1 MQEKNRKRWPMIVGI
16 SIGGVIAVLVIIVS
30 LIPTIVSSGM
40 VKNKIINSMET
51 GLNRK
56 VQIDDINMSWSS
68 GLDIKNIY
76 IKERDDLPGDTFVKV
91 KRILCNIDF
100 VPLIKK
106 QIRINSLI
114 IDSPEIVI
122 QRDKNGLF
130 NYEDKSVSIE
140 SGSSAGTRPTLE
152 KVEKSTPDV
161 TRKPV
166 GKPVP
171 APLVIPALL
180 SDLKI
185 KAKVSNGKFTFID
198 HQLQEETCIKDLNTT
213 LSIDSLSKPIELQC
227 AFDIEAKGET
237 EHADISLNVSLAKGG
252 KIDPGNA
259 TGTFNM
265 KTGFALITTDFDM
278 TKFKGEGGTGLD
290 FSMNVDLKKLTEN
303 LAGMLGLPKGMQVE
317 GDINSKITAHGQLEK
332 TIGVDGSTEIA
343 NLYITG
349 GPLEMN
355 PIRLSNIKLTQKA
368 DIDIKNDQIAVYKI
382 GINTT
387 FLEMFLAGL
396 VTELKSARD
405 LNFKI
410 FMDLDITKL
419 MSEIGGLL
427 PDESAIAGRLQSN
440 KKLTGQQNIVKV
452 NGKTDLKGLY
462 VRMGAIGPIKEP
474 EITINHDMVYDLQNS
489 ALELSNLS
497 MNTGFAEIKSS
508 GTVVKNG
515 KIDLNVLLS
524 SNIIKLMQVLQ
535 GIVSLPEGLS
545 LDGEID
551 AKINVT
557 GHAEEGLKLDGT
569 TTLSSINATGGPLKN
584 NTISDLGLK
593 LLHTLDY
600 NITKDSVNIEKMDI
614 ESDFLKMESKGGI
627 AGLSKQMDIDY
638 ELSMKM
644 ELDKI
649 ADEFAGM
656 FPVDVNMSGKGV
668 VDLDINGKLSAQ
680 ENENIYEQMNLNG
693 NMSMDRIIY
702 DAYEI
707 KDFKAGLA
715 LDDGFFT
722 TKDFS
727 FVLNDGPCTVL
738 ASVDLKEEKP
748 PLIFDMK
755 LTDANINQNMD
766 VLAYI
771 VPVLA
776 APEGKLTGTLN
787 MQFKANGN
795 GLNWQNDLSKSLSG
809 EGEIDIKD
817 GYIKGGK
824 VMTKVLKAIGGKRE
838 YEFEQI
844 ITRFV
849 IEDSKILN
857 DDISVNGEEF
867 DIGLSGW
874 TSFDG
879 RIEYSADAEGLG
891 NHLGG
896 DAGKILGSFSEGSK
910 LPIVVTGTISKPKL
924 SFKWPKPEN
933 IGSILQGILGSS
945 GDSKPQ
951 TESPDTQQKTEVEE
965 AGDEA
970 EEVGKETQPVKRE
983 EEVDLEDTVKKLF
996 KGLFK

>member
-1 MQEKNRKRWPMIVGI
+1 MRERNRKRWPVIVGI
-16 SIGGVIAVLVIIVS
+16 SIGGIIGVLIIIVS

-40 VKNKIINSMET
+40 VKNKIISSIEE
-51 GLNRK
+51 GLSRK

-68 GLDIKNIY
+68 GLDIKNIH
-76 IKERDDLPGDTFVKV
+76 IREREDLPGDTFVKV
-91 KRILCNIDF
+91 KRILCNIEF

-106 QIRINSLI
+106 QIRINDLI
-114 IDSPEIVI
+114 IDGPEIVI
-122 QRDKNGLF
+122 QRDENGLF
-130 NYEDKSVSIE
+130 NYEDKRISIE
-140 SGSSAGTRPTLE
+140 SGSTPGPGSTPE
-152 KVEKSTPDV
+152 KVEKPTPGV
-161 TRKPV
+161 ARKPA

-185 KAKVSNGKFTFID
+185 KAKVNNGKFTFID
-198 HQLQEETCIKDLNTT
+198 HQLQEETRIKDLNTT
-213 LSIDSLSKPIELQC
+213 LSIDSLSKPIELQS

-278 TKFKGEGGTGLD
+278 AKFKGEGGTGLD

-317 GDINSKITAHGQLEK
+317 GGINSKITAHGQLEK

-355 PIRLSNIKLTQKA
+355 PIRLSKIKLTQKA
-368 DIDIKNDQIAVYKI
+368 DVDIQNDQIAVYKI
-382 GINTT
+382 GIDSA

-419 MSEIGGLL
+419 MDEVGGLL
-427 PDESAIAGRLQSN
+427 PDETAIAGRLQSN
-440 KKLTGQQNIVKV
+440 MKLTGQQDIVKV
-452 NGKTDLKGLY
+452 SGKTDLKGLY
-462 VRMGAIGPIKEP
+462 VRMGAIGQVKEP
-474 EITINHDMVYDLQNS
+474 EITINHDMVYDLKNS
-489 ALELSNLS
+489 GLELKNLS
-497 MNTGFAEIKSS
+497 MNSGFAEIKSS

-524 SNIIKLMQVLQ
+524 SDIKKLTQVLQ
-535 GIVSLPEGLS
+535 GVVSLPEGLS

-551 AKINVT
+551 AEINVT
-557 GHAEEGLKLDGT
+557 GHAEEELKLDGT

-584 NTISDLGLK
+584 NTISGLGLK

-638 ELSMKM
+638 GLSMKM
-644 ELDKI
+644 ELDKM

-656 FPVDVNMSGKGV
+656 FPVAINMSGKGA

-680 ENENIYEQMNLNG
+680 ENENIYEQINLNG
-693 NMSMDRIIY
+693 DMSMDRVIY

-707 KDFKAGLA
+707 KDFKAGLS

-727 FVLNDGPCTVL
+727 FVLNDGPGTVL

-755 LTDANINQNMD
+755 LSDANINQNMD
-766 VLAYI
+766 ILAYI

-776 APEGKLTGTLN
+776 APEGKLAGTLN
-787 MQFKANGN
+787 MQFKAKGN
-795 GLNWQNDLSKSLSG
+795 GLNWQSDLSKSLSG

-817 GYIKGGK
+817 GYIRGGK

-838 YEFEQI
+838 YEFEQV
-844 ITRFV
+844 ITQFV
-849 IEDSKILN
+849 IEDSKIIN
-857 DDISVNGEEF
+857 DDINVNGKEF

-879 RIEYSADAEGLG
+879 RIEYSADAEALG
-891 NHLGG
+891 SQLGG
-896 DAGKILGSFSEGSK
+896 DARKILGALSEGSK

-924 SFKWPKPEN
+924 SFKWPKPED
-933 IGSILQGILGSS
+933 IGSILQGILGGS

-951 TESPDTQQKTEVEE
+951 AESSDSPQKTEVGEVEE
-965 AGDEA
+965 AE
-970 EEVGKETQPVKRE
+970 KETQPIKKE
-983 EEVDLEDTVKKLF
+983 EEKDVEDVVKDLF

>member
-1 MQEKNRKRWPMIVGI
+1 MQEKNKKRWPMIVGI
-16 SIGGVIAVLVIIVS
+16 SIGGVVGVLLIIVS

-40 VKNKIINSMET
+40 VKNKIITTLEAS
-51 GLNRK
+51 LNRK

-68 GLDIKNIY
+68 GIDLKNIY

-91 KRILCNIDF
+91 KSILCNIDF

-106 QIRINSLI
+106 QIRINDLI

-122 QRDKNGLF
+122 QKDKQGLF
-130 NYEDKSVSIE
+130 NYEEKSVSIE
-140 SGSSAGTRPTLE
+140 SGRTPGPKPTPE
-152 KVEKSTPDV
+152 KVKKPTPDV
-161 TRKPV
+161 TRKPTM
-166 GKPVP
+166 KPV
-171 APLVIPALL
+171 LVIPALL
-180 SDLKI
+180 FDLKI

-198 HQLQEETCIKDLNTT
+198 HQLQEETRIKDLNTT
-213 LSIDSLSKPIELQC
+213 LNIDSLSKPIELQC
-227 AFDIEAKGET
+227 AFDIDAKGET

-259 TGTFNM
+259 KGTFNM
-265 KTGFALITTDFDM
+265 RTGFALVTTDFDM
-278 TKFKGEGGTGLD
+278 AKFKGEGGTGLD

-332 TIGVDGSTEIA
+332 TIGVDGSTEIT

-349 GPLEMN
+349 GPLEKN
-355 PIRLSNIKLTQKA
+355 PIRQSNIKLTQKA
-368 DIDIKNDQIAVYKI
+368 DIDLKNDQIAVYKI
-382 GINTT
+382 GVDSP

-396 VTELKSARD
+396 VTELKSTRD

-427 PDESAIAGRLQSN
+427 PDETEIAGRLQSN
-440 KKLTGQQNIVKV
+440 MKLTGQQNIVKV

-462 VRMGAIGPIKEP
+462 VKMGAVGPVKEP
-474 EITINHDMVYDLQNS
+474 EITINHDIVYDLGNS
-489 ALELSNLS
+489 DLELKSFGL
-497 MNTGFAEIKSS
+497 NTGFAEIKGS
-508 GTVVKNG
+508 GTVINNG

-524 SNIIKLMQVLQ
+524 SNIKRLTQGLQ
-535 GIVSLPEGLS
+535 SVVSLPEGLD

-551 AKINVT
+551 AEINVT

-584 NTISDLGLK
+584 NTVSDLGLK
-593 LLHTLDY
+593 ILHTLDY
-600 NITKDSVNIEKMDI
+600 NLTKDSVNIEKLDI
-614 ESDFLKMESKGGI
+614 ESEFLNMESKGGI
-627 AGLSKQMDIDY
+627 AGLSKEMDIDY
-638 ELSMKM
+638 ELSMEMDLNKM
-644 ELDKI
+644 AE
-649 ADEFAGM
+649 EFSGM
-656 FPVDVNMSGKGV
+656 FPVNVNMDGKGV
-668 VDLDINGKLSAQ
+668 VDLDLNGKLSAR
-680 ENENIYEQMNLNG
+680 ENENLYEQMDFDG
-693 NMSMDRIIY
+693 NMSMDKINY

-738 ASVDLKEEKP
+738 ASADLKEEKP
-748 PLIFDMK
+748 PLVFDMK
-755 LTDANINQNMD
+755 LSDANINQNMD
-766 VLAYI
+766 ILAYI
-771 VPVLA
+771 VPLLA
-776 APEGKLTGTLN
+776 APEGKLSGKLN
-787 MQFKANGN
+787 MQLKANGN
-795 GLNWQNDLSKSLSG
+795 GLDWQDDLSKTLSG
-809 EGEIDIKD
+809 KGEIEIKD

-824 VMTKVLKAIGGKRE
+824 VTSKILKAVGGRGE

-844 ITRFV
+844 TTRFI
-849 IEDSKILN
+849 IEDSKIIN
-857 DDISVNGEEF
+857 DDISVNGKEF

-879 RIEYSADAEGLG
+879 RIEYSADAEALG
-891 NHLGG
+891 SQLGG
-896 DAGKILGSFSEGSK
+896 DARKILGALSEGSK
-910 LPIVVTGTISKPKL
+910 LPIVVTGTIDKPRL
-924 SFKWPKPEN
+924 SFKWPKPQE
-933 IGSILQGILGSS
+933 IGNILQGILGGS

-951 TESPDTQQKTEVEE
+951 TESSDSSQKTEVGEVEE
-965 AGDEA
+965 AG
-970 EEVGKETQPVKRE
+970 KETQPIKKEDKIDVEDVVK
-983 EEVDLEDTVKKLF
+983 DLF

>member
-1 MQEKNRKRWPMIVGI
+1 MRERNRKRWPVIVGI
-16 SIGGVIAVLVIIVS
+16 SIGGIIGVLIIIVS

-40 VKNKIINSMET
+40 VKNKIISSIEE
-51 GLNRK
+51 GLSRK

-68 GLDIKNIY
+68 GLDIKNIH
-76 IKERDDLPGDTFVKV
+76 IREREDLPGDTFVKV
-91 KRILCNIDF
+91 KRILCNIEF

-106 QIRINSLI
+106 QIRINDLI
-114 IDSPEIVI
+114 IDGPEIVI
-122 QRDKNGLF
+122 QRDENGLF
-130 NYEDKSVSIE
+130 NYENKSVSIE
-140 SGSSAGTRPTLE
+140 SGSTPGPESSPE

-161 TRKPV
+161 ARKPA

-185 KAKVSNGKFTFID
+185 KAKVNNGKFTFID
-198 HQLQEETCIKDLNTT
+198 HQLQEETRIKDLNTT
-213 LSIDSLSKPIELQC
+213 LSIDSLSKPIELQS

-278 TKFKGEGGTGLD
+278 AKFKGEGGTGLD

-317 GDINSKITAHGQLEK
+317 GGINSKITAHGQLEK

-355 PIRLSNIKLTQKA
+355 PIRLSKIKLTQKA
-368 DIDIKNDQIAVYKI
+368 DVDIQNDQIAVYKI
-382 GINTT
+382 GIDSA

-419 MSEIGGLL
+419 MDEVGGLL
-427 PDESAIAGRLQSN
+427 PDETAIAGRLQSN
-440 KKLTGQQNIVKV
+440 MKLTGQQDIVKV
-452 NGKTDLKGLY
+452 SGKTDLKGLY
-462 VRMGAIGPIKEP
+462 VRMGAIGQVKEP
-474 EITINHDMVYDLQNS
+474 EITINHDMVYDLKNS
-489 ALELSNLS
+489 GLELKNLS
-497 MNTGFAEIKSS
+497 MNSGFAEIKSS

-524 SNIIKLMQVLQ
+524 SDIKKLTQVLQ
-535 GIVSLPEGLS
+535 GVVSLPEGLS

-551 AKINVT
+551 AEINVT
-557 GHAEEGLKLDGT
+557 GHAEEELKLDGT

-584 NTISDLGLK
+584 NTISGLGLK

-638 ELSMKM
+638 GLSMKM
-644 ELDKI
+644 ELDKM

-656 FPVDVNMSGKGV
+656 FPVAINMSGKGA

-680 ENENIYEQMNLNG
+680 ENENIYEQINLNG
-693 NMSMDRIIY
+693 DMSMDRVIY

-707 KDFKAGLA
+707 KDFKAGLS

-727 FVLNDGPCTVL
+727 FVLNDGPGTVL

-755 LTDANINQNMD
+755 LSDANINQNMD
-766 VLAYI
+766 ILAYI

-776 APEGKLTGTLN
+776 APEGKLAGTLN
-787 MQFKANGN
+787 MQFKAKGN
-795 GLNWQNDLSKSLSG
+795 GLNWQSDLSKSLSG

-817 GYIKGGK
+817 GYIRGGK

-838 YEFEQI
+838 YEFEQV
-844 ITRFV
+844 ITQFV
-849 IEDSKILN
+849 IEDSKIIN
-857 DDISVNGEEF
+857 DDINVNGKEF

-879 RIEYSADAEGLG
+879 RIEYSADAEALG
-891 NHLGG
+891 SQLGG
-896 DAGKILGSFSEGSK
+896 DARKILGALSEGSK

-924 SFKWPKPEN
+924 SFKWPKPED
-933 IGSILQGILGSS
+933 IGSILQGILGGS

-951 TESPDTQQKTEVEE
+951 AESSDSPQKTEVGEVEE
-965 AGDEA
+965 AE
-970 EEVGKETQPVKRE
+970 KETQPIKKE
-983 EEVDLEDTVKKLF
+983 EEKDVEDVVKDLF

>member
-1 MQEKNRKRWPMIVGI
+1 KNMREKTKKRWPMIVGI
-16 SIGGVIAVLVIIVS
+16 SIGGVIGLIIIIIS

-40 VKNKIINSMET
+40 VKNKIINSIEA
-51 GLNRK
+51 GLSRK

-68 GLDIKNIY
+68 GLDIKNIH
-76 IKERDDLPGDTFVKV
+76 IREREDLPGDTFVKV
-91 KRILCNIDF
+91 KRILCNIEF

-106 QIRINSLI
+106 QIRINDLI

-130 NYEDKSVSIE
+130 NYEDKSVSAE
-140 SGSSAGTRPTLE
+140 SGSTPGSGPTPE
-152 KVEKSTPDV
+152 KVEKPTPDV
-161 TRKPV
+161 ARKPA

-185 KAKVSNGKFTFID
+185 KAKVNNGKFTFID
-198 HQLQEETCIKDLNTT
+198 HQLQEETRIKDLNTT
-213 LSIDSLSKPIELQC
+213 LSIDSLSKPIELQS

-278 TKFKGEGGTGLD
+278 AKFKGEGGTGLD

-303 LAGMLGLPKGMQVE
+303 LAGLLGLPKGMQVE

-355 PIRLSNIKLTQKA
+355 PIRLSKIKLTQKA

-382 GINTT
+382 GIDSA

-410 FMDLDITKL
+410 FMDLDISKL
-419 MSEIGGLL
+419 MGEVGGLL
-427 PDESAIAGRLQSN
+427 PDETEIAGRLQSN
-440 KKLTGQQNIVKV
+440 MKLTGQQNIVKV

-474 EITINHDMVYDLQNS
+474 EVTINHDMVYDLKNS
-489 ALELSNLS
+489 DLELRSLS
-497 MNTGFAEIKSS
+497 MNTGFAEIKGS
-508 GTVVKNG
+508 GTVINNK

-524 SNIIKLMQVLQ
+524 SNIRKLTQSLQ

-551 AKINVT
+551 AKMNVT
-557 GHAEEGLKLDGT
+557 GHAEKGLKLDGT

-584 NTISDLGLK
+584 NTISGLGLK

-627 AGLSKQMDIDY
+627 ADLSKQMNIDY
-638 ELSMKM
+638 GLSMEM
-644 ELDKI
+644 ELNKM

-656 FPVDVNMSGKGV
+656 FPVAINMSGKGV
-668 VDLDINGKLSAQ
+668 VGLDINGKLSVQ
-680 ENENIYEQMNLNG
+680 ENENIYEEMNLNG

-702 DAYEI
+702 DAYEM
-707 KDFKAGLA
+707 KNFKAGLS

-738 ASVDLKEEKP
+738 ASADLKEEKP

-755 LTDANINQNMD
+755 LSDANINQNMD
-766 VLAYI
+766 ILAYI
-771 VPVLA
+771 APVLA
-776 APEGKLTGTLN
+776 APEGKLTGALN
-787 MQFKANGN
+787 MQFKAKGN

-817 GYIKGGK
+817 GYIRGGK
-824 VMTKVLKAIGGKRE
+824 VMSKVLKAIGGKRE

-849 IEDSKILN
+849 IEDSKIIN
-857 DDISVNGEEF
+857 DDINVNGKEF
-867 DIGLSGW
+867 DIGFSGW

-891 NHLGG
+891 SHLGG

-910 LPIVVTGTISKPKL
+910 LPIVVTGTIDRPRL
-924 SFKWPKPEN
+924 SFKWSKPQE
-933 IGSILQGILGSS
+933 IGNILQGILGGSE
-945 GDSKPQ
+945 DSKPQ
-951 TESPDTQQKTEVEE
+951 TGSSDSQEKTE
-965 AGDEA
+965 A
-970 EEVGKETQPVKRE
+970 EDVAKETQPVKRE
-983 EEVDLEDTVKKLF
+983 EKDDLEDVVKDLF

>member
-1 MQEKNRKRWPMIVGI
+1 MQEKNKKRWPMIVGI
-16 SIGGVIAVLVIIVS
+16 SIGGVVGVLLIIVS

-40 VKNKIINSMET
+40 VKNKIITTLEAS
-51 GLNRK
+51 LNRK

-68 GLDIKNIY
+68 GIDIKNIY

-91 KRILCNIDF
+91 KSILCNIDF

-106 QIRINSLI
+106 QIRINDLI

-122 QRDKNGLF
+122 QKDKQGLF
-130 NYEDKSVSIE
+130 NYEEKSVSIE
-140 SGSSAGTRPTLE
+140 SGRTPGPKPTPE
-152 KVEKSTPDV
+152 KVKKPTPDV
-161 TRKPV
+161 TRKPTM
-166 GKPVP
+166 KPV
-171 APLVIPALL
+171 LVIPALL
-180 SDLKI
+180 FDLKI

-198 HQLQEETCIKDLNTT
+198 HQLQEETRIKDLNTT
-213 LSIDSLSKPIELQC
+213 LNIDSLSKPIELQC
-227 AFDIEAKGET
+227 AFDIDAKGET

-259 TGTFNM
+259 KGTFNM
-265 KTGFALITTDFDM
+265 RTGFALVTTDFDM
-278 TKFKGEGGTGLD
+278 AKFKGEGGTGLD

-332 TIGVDGSTEIA
+332 TIGVDGSTEIT

-349 GPLEMN
+349 GPLEKN
-355 PIRLSNIKLTQKA
+355 PIRQSNIKLTQKA

-382 GINTT
+382 GIDSP

-396 VTELKSARD
+396 VTELKSTRD

-427 PDESAIAGRLQSN
+427 PDETEIAGRLQSN
-440 KKLTGQQNIVKV
+440 MKLTGQQNIVKV

-462 VRMGAIGPIKEP
+462 VKMGAVGPVKEP
-474 EITINHDMVYDLQNS
+474 EITINHDIVYDLKNS
-489 ALELSNLS
+489 DLELKSFGL
-497 MNTGFAEIKSS
+497 NTGFAEIKGS
-508 GTVVKNG
+508 GTVINNG

-524 SNIIKLMQVLQ
+524 SNIKRLTQGLQ
-535 GIVSLPEGLS
+535 SVVSLPEGLD

-551 AKINVT
+551 AEINVT

-584 NTISDLGLK
+584 NTVSDLGLK
-593 LLHTLDY
+593 ILHTLDY
-600 NITKDSVNIEKMDI
+600 NLTKDSVNIEKLDI
-614 ESDFLKMESKGGI
+614 ESEFLNMESKGGI
-627 AGLSKQMDIDY
+627 AGLSKEMDIDY
-638 ELSMKM
+638 ELSMEMDLNKM
-644 ELDKI
+644 AE
-649 ADEFAGM
+649 EFSGM
-656 FPVDVNMSGKGV
+656 FPVNVNMDGKGV
-668 VDLDINGKLSAQ
+668 VDLDLNGKLSAR
-680 ENENIYEQMNLNG
+680 ENENLYEQMDFDG
-693 NMSMDRIIY
+693 NMSMDKINY

-738 ASVDLKEEKP
+738 ASADLKEEKP
-748 PLIFDMK
+748 PLVFDMK
-755 LTDANINQNMD
+755 LSDANINQNMD
-766 VLAYI
+766 ILAYI
-771 VPVLA
+771 VPLLA
-776 APEGKLTGTLN
+776 APEGKLSGKLN
-787 MQFKANGN
+787 MQLKANGN
-795 GLNWQNDLSKSLSG
+795 GLDWQDDLSKTLSG
-809 EGEIDIKD
+809 KGEIEIKD

-824 VMTKVLKAIGGKRE
+824 VTSKILKAVGGRGE

-844 ITRFV
+844 TTRFI
-849 IEDSKILN
+849 IEDSKIIN
-857 DDISVNGEEF
+857 DDISVNGKEF

-879 RIEYSADAEGLG
+879 RIEYSADAEALG
-891 NHLGG
+891 SQLGG
-896 DAGKILGSFSEGSK
+896 DARKILGALSEGSK
-910 LPIVVTGTISKPKL
+910 LPIVVTGTIDKPRL
-924 SFKWPKPEN
+924 SFKWPKPQE
-933 IGSILQGILGSS
+933 IGNILQGILGGS

-951 TESPDTQQKTEVEE
+951 TESSDSSQKTEVGEVEE
-965 AGDEA
+965 AG
-970 EEVGKETQPVKRE
+970 KETQPIKKEDKIDVEDVVK
-983 EEVDLEDTVKKLF
+983 DLF

>member
-1 MQEKNRKRWPMIVGI
+1 MRERNRKRWPVIVGI
-16 SIGGVIAVLVIIVS
+16 SIGGIIGVLIIIVS

-40 VKNKIINSMET
+40 VKNKIISSIEE
-51 GLNRK
+51 GLSRK

-68 GLDIKNIY
+68 GLDIKNIH
-76 IKERDDLPGDTFVKV
+76 IREREDLPGDTFVKV
-91 KRILCNIDF
+91 KRILCNIEF

-106 QIRINSLI
+106 QIRINDLI
-114 IDSPEIVI
+114 IDGPEIVI
-122 QRDKNGLF
+122 QRDENGLF
-130 NYEDKSVSIE
+130 NYEDKRISIE
-140 SGSSAGTRPTLE
+140 SGSTPGPGSTPE
-152 KVEKSTPDV
+152 KVEKPTPGV
-161 TRKPV
+161 ARKPA

-185 KAKVSNGKFTFID
+185 KAKVNNGKFTFID
-198 HQLQEETCIKDLNTT
+198 HQLQEETRIKDLNTT
-213 LSIDSLSKPIELQC
+213 LSIDSLSKPIELQS

-278 TKFKGEGGTGLD
+278 AKFKGEGGTGLD

-317 GDINSKITAHGQLEK
+317 GEIDSKITANGQLEK

-355 PIRLSNIKLTQKA
+355 PIRLSKIKLTQKA
-368 DIDIKNDQIAVYKI
+368 DVDIQNDQIAVYKI
-382 GINTT
+382 GIDSA

-419 MSEIGGLL
+419 MDEVGGLL
-427 PDESAIAGRLQSN
+427 PDETAIAGRLQSN
-440 KKLTGQQNIVKV
+440 MKLTGQQDLVKV
-452 NGKTDLKGLY
+452 SGKTDLKGLY
-462 VRMGAIGPIKEP
+462 VRMGAIGQVKEP
-474 EITINHDMVYDLQNS
+474 EITINHDMVYDLKNS
-489 ALELSNLS
+489 GLELKNLS
-497 MNTGFAEIKSS
+497 MNSGFAEIKSS

-524 SNIIKLMQVLQ
+524 SDIKKLTQVLQ
-535 GIVSLPEGLS
+535 GVVSLPEGLS

-551 AKINVT
+551 AEINVT
-557 GHAEEGLKLDGT
+557 GHAEEELKLDGT

-584 NTISDLGLK
+584 NTISGLGLK

-638 ELSMKM
+638 GLSMKM
-644 ELDKI
+644 ELDKM

-656 FPVDVNMSGKGV
+656 FPVAINMSGKGA

-680 ENENIYEQMNLNG
+680 ENENIYEQINLNG
-693 NMSMDRIIY
+693 DMSMDRVIY

-707 KDFKAGLA
+707 KDFKAGLS

-727 FVLNDGPCTVL
+727 FVLNDGPGTVL

-755 LTDANINQNMD
+755 LSDANINQNMD

-776 APEGKLTGTLN
+776 APEGKLAGTLN
-787 MQFKANGN
+787 MQFKAKGN
-795 GLNWQNDLSKSLSG
+795 GLNWQSDLSKSLSG

-817 GYIKGGK
+817 GYIRGGK

-844 ITRFV
+844 ITQFV
-849 IEDSKILN
+849 IEDSKIIN
-857 DDISVNGEEF
+857 DDINVNGKEF

-879 RIEYSADAEGLG
+879 RIEYSADAEALG
-891 NHLGG
+891 SQLGG
-896 DAGKILGSFSEGSK
+896 DARKILGALSEGSK

-924 SFKWPKPEN
+924 SFKWPKPED
-933 IGSILQGILGSS
+933 IGSILQGILGGS

-951 TESPDTQQKTEVEE
+951 AESSDSPQKTEVGEVEE
-965 AGDEA
+965 AE
-970 EEVGKETQPVKRE
+970 KETQPIKKE
-983 EEVDLEDTVKKLF
+983 EEKDVEDVVKDLF

>member
-1 MQEKNRKRWPMIVGI
+1 MQEKNKKRWPMIVGI
-16 SIGGVIAVLVIIVS
+16 SIGGVVGVLLIIVS

-40 VKNKIINSMET
+40 VKNKIITTLEAS
-51 GLNRK
+51 LNRK

-68 GLDIKNIY
+68 GIDLKNIY

-91 KRILCNIDF
+91 KSILCNIDF

-106 QIRINSLI
+106 QIRINDLI

-122 QRDKNGLF
+122 QKDKQGLF
-130 NYEDKSVSIE
+130 NYEEKSVSIE
-140 SGSSAGTRPTLE
+140 SGRTPGPKPTPE
-152 KVEKSTPDV
+152 KVKKPTPDV
-161 TRKPV
+161 TRKPTM
-166 GKPVP
+166 KPV
-171 APLVIPALL
+171 LVIPALL
-180 SDLKI
+180 FDLKI

-198 HQLQEETCIKDLNTT
+198 HQLQEETRIKDLNTT
-213 LSIDSLSKPIELQC
+213 LNIDSLSKPIELQC
-227 AFDIEAKGET
+227 AFDIDAKGET

-259 TGTFNM
+259 KGTFNM
-265 KTGFALITTDFDM
+265 RTGFALVTTDFDM
-278 TKFKGEGGTGLD
+278 AKFKGEGGTGLD

-332 TIGVDGSTEIA
+332 TIGVDGSTEIT

-349 GPLEMN
+349 GPLEKN
-355 PIRLSNIKLTQKA
+355 PIRQSNIKLTQKA

-382 GINTT
+382 GIDSP

-396 VTELKSARD
+396 VTELKSTRD

-427 PDESAIAGRLQSN
+427 PDETEIAGRLQSN
-440 KKLTGQQNIVKV
+440 MKLTGQQNIVKV

-462 VRMGAIGPIKEP
+462 VKMGAVGPVKEP
-474 EITINHDMVYDLQNS
+474 EITINHDIVYDLGNS
-489 ALELSNLS
+489 DLELKSFGL
-497 MNTGFAEIKSS
+497 NTGFAEIKGS
-508 GTVVKNG
+508 GTVINNG

-524 SNIIKLMQVLQ
+524 SNIKRLTQGLQ
-535 GIVSLPEGLS
+535 SVVSLPEGLD

-551 AKINVT
+551 AEINVT

-584 NTISDLGLK
+584 NTVSDLGLK
-593 LLHTLDY
+593 ILHTLDY
-600 NITKDSVNIEKMDI
+600 NLTKDSVNIEKLDI
-614 ESDFLKMESKGGI
+614 ESEFLNMESKGGI
-627 AGLSKQMDIDY
+627 AGLSKEMDIDY
-638 ELSMKM
+638 ELSMEMDLNKM
-644 ELDKI
+644 AE
-649 ADEFAGM
+649 EFSGM
-656 FPVDVNMSGKGV
+656 FPVNVNMDGKGV
-668 VDLDINGKLSAQ
+668 VDLDLNGKLSAR
-680 ENENIYEQMNLNG
+680 ENENLYEQMDFDG
-693 NMSMDRIIY
+693 NMSMDKINY

-727 FVLNDGPCTVL
+727 FVLNNGPCTVL
-738 ASVDLKEEKP
+738 ASADLKEEKP
-748 PLIFDMK
+748 PLVFDMK
-755 LTDANINQNMD
+755 LSDANINQNMD
-766 VLAYI
+766 ILAYI
-771 VPVLA
+771 VPLLA
-776 APEGKLTGTLN
+776 APEGNLSGKLN
-787 MQFKANGN
+787 MQLKASGN
-795 GLNWQNDLSKSLSG
+795 GLDWQDDLSKTLSG
-809 EGEIDIKD
+809 KGEIEIKD

-824 VMTKVLKAIGGKRE
+824 VTSKILKAVGGRGE

-844 ITRFV
+844 TTRFI
-849 IEDSKILN
+849 IEDSKIIN
-857 DDISVNGEEF
+857 DDISVNGKEF

-879 RIEYSADAEGLG
+879 RIEYSADAEALG
-891 NHLGG
+891 SQLGG
-896 DAGKILGSFSEGSK
+896 DARKILGALSEGSK
-910 LPIVVTGTISKPKL
+910 LPIVVTGTIDKPRL
-924 SFKWPKPEN
+924 SFKWPKPQK
-933 IGSILQGILGSS
+933 IGNILQGILGGS

-951 TESPDTQQKTEVEE
+951 TESSDSSQKTEVGEVEE
-965 AGDEA
+965 AG
-970 EEVGKETQPVKRE
+970 KETQPIKKEDKIDVEDVVK
-983 EEVDLEDTVKKLF
+983 DLF

>member
-1 MQEKNRKRWPMIVGI
+1 MQEKNKKRWPMIVGI
-16 SIGGVIAVLVIIVS
+16 SIGGVVGVLLIIVS

-40 VKNKIINSMET
+40 VKNKIITTLEAS
-51 GLNRK
+51 LNRK

-68 GLDIKNIY
+68 GIDIKNIY

-91 KRILCNIDF
+91 KSILCNIDF

-106 QIRINSLI
+106 QIRINDLI

-122 QRDKNGLF
+122 QKDKQGLF
-130 NYEDKSVSIE
+130 NYEEKSVSIE
-140 SGSSAGTRPTLE
+140 SGRTPGPKPTPE
-152 KVEKSTPDV
+152 KVKKPTPDV
-161 TRKPV
+161 TRKPTM
-166 GKPVP
+166 KPV
-171 APLVIPALL
+171 LVIPALL
-180 SDLKI
+180 FDLKI

-198 HQLQEETCIKDLNTT
+198 HQLQEETRIKDLNTT
-213 LSIDSLSKPIELQC
+213 LNIDSLSKPIELQC
-227 AFDIEAKGET
+227 AFDIDAKGET

-259 TGTFNM
+259 KGTFNM
-265 KTGFALITTDFDM
+265 RTGFALVTTDFDM
-278 TKFKGEGGTGLD
+278 AKFKGEGGTGLD

-332 TIGVDGSTEIA
+332 TIGVDGSTEIT

-349 GPLEMN
+349 GPLEKN
-355 PIRLSNIKLTQKA
+355 PIRQSNIKLTQKA

-382 GINTT
+382 GIDSP

-396 VTELKSARD
+396 VTELKSTRD

-427 PDESAIAGRLQSN
+427 PDETEIAGRLQSN
-440 KKLTGQQNIVKV
+440 MKLTGQQNIVKV

-462 VRMGAIGPIKEP
+462 VKMGAVGPVKEP
-474 EITINHDMVYDLQNS
+474 EITINHDIVYDLGNS
-489 ALELSNLS
+489 DLELKSFGL
-497 MNTGFAEIKSS
+497 NTGFAEIKGS
-508 GTVVKNG
+508 GTVINNG

-524 SNIIKLMQVLQ
+524 SNIKRLTQGLQ
-535 GIVSLPEGLS
+535 SVVSLPEGLD

-551 AKINVT
+551 AEINVT

-584 NTISDLGLK
+584 NTVSDLGLK
-593 LLHTLDY
+593 ILHTLDY
-600 NITKDSVNIEKMDI
+600 NLTKDSVNIEKLDI
-614 ESDFLKMESKGGI
+614 ESEFLNMESKGGI
-627 AGLSKQMDIDY
+627 AGLSKEMDIDY
-638 ELSMKM
+638 ELSMEMDLNKM
-644 ELDKI
+644 AE
-649 ADEFAGM
+649 EFSGM
-656 FPVDVNMSGKGV
+656 FPVNVNMDGKGV
-668 VDLDINGKLSAQ
+668 VDLDLNGKLSAR
-680 ENENIYEQMNLNG
+680 ENENLYEQMNFDG
-693 NMSMDRIIY
+693 NMSMDKINY

-738 ASVDLKEEKP
+738 ASADLKEEKP
-748 PLIFDMK
+748 PLVFDMK
-755 LTDANINQNMD
+755 LSDANINQNMD
-766 VLAYI
+766 ILAYI
-771 VPVLA
+771 VPLLA
-776 APEGKLTGTLN
+776 APEGKLSGKLN
-787 MQFKANGN
+787 MQLKANGN
-795 GLNWQNDLSKSLSG
+795 GLDWQDDLSKTLSG
-809 EGEIDIKD
+809 KGEIEIKD

-824 VMTKVLKAIGGKRE
+824 VTSKILKAVGGRGE

-844 ITRFV
+844 TTRFI
-849 IEDSKILN
+849 IEDSKIIN
-857 DDISVNGEEF
+857 DDISVNGKEF

-879 RIEYSADAEGLG
+879 RIEYSADAEALG
-891 NHLGG
+891 SQLGG
-896 DAGKILGSFSEGSK
+896 DARKILGALSEGSK
-910 LPIVVTGTISKPKL
+910 LPIVVTGTIDKPRL
-924 SFKWPKPEN
+924 SFKWPKPQE
-933 IGSILQGILGSS
+933 IGNILQGILGGS

-951 TESPDTQQKTEVEE
+951 TESSDSSQKTEVGEVEE
-965 AGDEA
+965 AG
-970 EEVGKETQPVKRE
+970 KETQPIKKEDKIDVEDVVK
-983 EEVDLEDTVKKLF
+983 DLF

>member
-1 MQEKNRKRWPMIVGI
+1 MRERNRKRWPVIVGI
-16 SIGGVIAVLVIIVS
+16 SIGGIIGVLIIIVS

-40 VKNKIINSMET
+40 VKNKIISSIEE
-51 GLNRK
+51 GLSRK

-68 GLDIKNIY
+68 GLDIKNIH
-76 IKERDDLPGDTFVKV
+76 IRERKDLPGDTFVKV
-91 KRILCNIDF
+91 KRILCNIEF

-106 QIRINSLI
+106 QIRINDLI
-114 IDSPEIVI
+114 IDGPEIVI
-122 QRDKNGLF
+122 QRDENGLF
-130 NYEDKSVSIE
+130 NYEDKRISIE
-140 SGSSAGTRPTLE
+140 SGSTPGPGPTPE
-152 KVEKSTPDV
+152 KVEKPTPGV
-161 TRKPV
+161 ARKPA

-185 KAKVSNGKFTFID
+185 KAKVNNGKFTFID
-198 HQLQEETCIKDLNTT
+198 HQLQEETRIKDLNTT
-213 LSIDSLSKPIELQC
+213 LSIDSLSKPIELQS

-278 TKFKGEGGTGLD
+278 AKFKGEGGTGLD

-317 GDINSKITAHGQLEK
+317 GEIDSKITANGQLEK

-355 PIRLSNIKLTQKA
+355 PIRLSKIKLTQKA
-368 DIDIKNDQIAVYKI
+368 DVDIQNDQIAVYKI
-382 GINTT
+382 GIDSA

-419 MSEIGGLL
+419 MDEVGGLL
-427 PDESAIAGRLQSN
+427 PDETAIAGRLQSN
-440 KKLTGQQNIVKV
+440 MKLTGQQDIVKV
-452 NGKTDLKGLY
+452 SGKTDLKGLY
-462 VRMGAIGPIKEP
+462 VRMGAIGQVKEP
-474 EITINHDMVYDLQNS
+474 EITINHDMVYDLKNS
-489 ALELSNLS
+489 GLELKNLS
-497 MNTGFAEIKSS
+497 MNSGFAEIKSS
-508 GTVVKNG
+508 GTVINNKKV
-515 KIDLNVLLS
+515 DLNVLLS
-524 SNIIKLMQVLQ
+524 SNIKKLTQVLQ
-535 GIVSLPEGLS
+535 GVVSLPEGLS

-551 AKINVT
+551 AEINVT
-557 GHAEEGLKLDGT
+557 GHAEEELKLDGT

-584 NTISDLGLK
+584 NTISGLGLK

-638 ELSMKM
+638 GLSMKM
-644 ELDKI
+644 ELDKM

-656 FPVDVNMSGKGV
+656 FPVAINMSGKGA

-680 ENENIYEQMNLNG
+680 ENENIYEQINLNG
-693 NMSMDRIIY
+693 DMSMDRVIY

-707 KDFKAGLA
+707 KDFKAGLS

-727 FVLNDGPCTVL
+727 FVLNDGPGTVL

-755 LTDANINQNMD
+755 LSDANINQNMD
-766 VLAYI
+766 ILAYI

-776 APEGKLTGTLN
+776 APEGKLAGTLN
-787 MQFKANGN
+787 MQFKAKGN
-795 GLNWQNDLSKSLSG
+795 GLNWQSDLSKSLSG

-817 GYIKGGK
+817 GYIRGGK

-838 YEFEQI
+838 YEFEQV
-844 ITRFV
+844 ITQFV
-849 IEDSKILN
+849 IEDSKIIN
-857 DDISVNGEEF
+857 DDINVNGKEF

-879 RIEYSADAEGLG
+879 RIEYSADAEALG
-891 NHLGG
+891 SQLGG
-896 DAGKILGSFSEGSK
+896 DARKILGALSEGSK

-924 SFKWPKPEN
+924 SFKWPKPED
-933 IGSILQGILGSS
+933 IGSILQGILGGS

-951 TESPDTQQKTEVEE
+951 AESSDSPQKTEVGEVEE
-965 AGDEA
+965 AE
-970 EEVGKETQPVKRE
+970 KETQPIKKE
-983 EEVDLEDTVKKLF
+983 EEKDVEDVVKDLF

>member
-1 MQEKNRKRWPMIVGI
+1 MQEKNKKRWPMIVGI
-16 SIGGVIAVLVIIVS
+16 SIGGVVGVLLIIVS

-40 VKNKIINSMET
+40 VKNKIITTLEAS
-51 GLNRK
+51 LNRK

-68 GLDIKNIY
+68 GIDLKNIY

-91 KRILCNIDF
+91 KSILCNIDF

-106 QIRINSLI
+106 QIRINDLI

-122 QRDKNGLF
+122 QKDKQGLF
-130 NYEDKSVSIE
+130 NYEEKSVSIE
-140 SGSSAGTRPTLE
+140 SGRTPGPKPTPE
-152 KVEKSTPDV
+152 KVKKPTPDV
-161 TRKPV
+161 TRKPTM
-166 GKPVP
+166 KPV
-171 APLVIPALL
+171 LVIPALL
-180 SDLKI
+180 FDLKI

-198 HQLQEETCIKDLNTT
+198 HQLQEETRIKDLNTT
-213 LSIDSLSKPIELQC
+213 LNIDSLSKPIELQC
-227 AFDIEAKGET
+227 AFDIDAKGET

-259 TGTFNM
+259 KGTFNM
-265 KTGFALITTDFDM
+265 RTGFALVTTDFDM
-278 TKFKGEGGTGLD
+278 AKFKGEGGTGLD

-332 TIGVDGSTEIA
+332 TIGVDGSTEIT

-349 GPLEMN
+349 GPLEKN
-355 PIRLSNIKLTQKA
+355 PIRQSNIKLTQKA

-382 GINTT
+382 GIDSP

-396 VTELKSARD
+396 VTELKSTRD

-427 PDESAIAGRLQSN
+427 PDETEIAGRLQSN
-440 KKLTGQQNIVKV
+440 MKLTGQQNIVKV

-462 VRMGAIGPIKEP
+462 VKMGAVGPVKEP
-474 EITINHDMVYDLQNS
+474 EITINHDIVYDLKNS
-489 ALELSNLS
+489 DLELKSFGL
-497 MNTGFAEIKSS
+497 NTGFAEIKGS
-508 GTVVKNG
+508 GTVINNG

-524 SNIIKLMQVLQ
+524 SNIKRLTQGLQ
-535 GIVSLPEGLS
+535 SVVSLPEGLD

-551 AKINVT
+551 AEINVT

-584 NTISDLGLK
+584 NTVSDLGLK
-593 LLHTLDY
+593 ILHTLDY
-600 NITKDSVNIEKMDI
+600 NLTKDSVNIEKLDI
-614 ESDFLKMESKGGI
+614 ESEFLNMESKGGI
-627 AGLSKQMDIDY
+627 AGLSKEMDIDY
-638 ELSMKM
+638 ELSMEMDLNKM
-644 ELDKI
+644 AE
-649 ADEFAGM
+649 EFSGM
-656 FPVDVNMSGKGV
+656 FPVNVNMDGKGV
-668 VDLDINGKLSAQ
+668 VDLDLNGKLSAR
-680 ENENIYEQMNLNG
+680 ENENLYEQMDFDG
-693 NMSMDRIIY
+693 NMSMDKINY

-738 ASVDLKEEKP
+738 ASADLKEEKP
-748 PLIFDMK
+748 PLVFDMK
-755 LTDANINQNMD
+755 LSDANINQNMD
-766 VLAYI
+766 ILAYI
-771 VPVLA
+771 VPLLA
-776 APEGKLTGTLN
+776 APEGKLSGKLN
-787 MQFKANGN
+787 MQLKANGN
-795 GLNWQNDLSKSLSG
+795 GLDWQDDLSKTLSG
-809 EGEIDIKD
+809 KGEIEIKD

-824 VMTKVLKAIGGKRE
+824 VTSKILKAVGGRGE

-844 ITRFV
+844 TTRFI
-849 IEDSKILN
+849 IEDSKIIN
-857 DDISVNGEEF
+857 DDISVNGKEF

-879 RIEYSADAEGLG
+879 RIEYSADAEALG
-891 NHLGG
+891 SQLGG
-896 DAGKILGSFSEGSK
+896 DARKILGALSEGSK
-910 LPIVVTGTISKPKL
+910 LPIVVTGTIDKPRL
-924 SFKWPKPEN
+924 SFKWPKPQK
-933 IGSILQGILGSS
+933 IGNILQGILGGS

-951 TESPDTQQKTEVEE
+951 TESSDSSQKTEVGEVEE
-965 AGDEA
+965 AG
-970 EEVGKETQPVKRE
+970 KETQPIKKEDKIDVEDVVK
-983 EEVDLEDTVKKLF
+983 DLF

>member
-1 MQEKNRKRWPMIVGI
+1 MQEKNKKRWPMIVGI
-16 SIGGVIAVLVIIVS
+16 SIGGVVGVLLIIVS

-40 VKNKIINSMET
+40 VKNKIITTLEAS
-51 GLNRK
+51 LNRK

-68 GLDIKNIY
+68 GIDLKNIY

-91 KRILCNIDF
+91 KSILCNIDF

-106 QIRINSLI
+106 QIRINDLI

-122 QRDKNGLF
+122 QKDKQGLF
-130 NYEDKSVSIE
+130 NYEEKSVSIE
-140 SGSSAGTRPTLE
+140 SGRTPGPKPTPE
-152 KVEKSTPDV
+152 KVKKPTPDV
-161 TRKPV
+161 TRKPTM
-166 GKPVP
+166 KPV
-171 APLVIPALL
+171 LVIPALL
-180 SDLKI
+180 FDLKI

-198 HQLQEETCIKDLNTT
+198 HQLQEETRIKDLNTT
-213 LSIDSLSKPIELQC
+213 LNIDSLSKPIELQC
-227 AFDIEAKGET
+227 AFDIDAKGET

-259 TGTFNM
+259 KGTFNM
-265 KTGFALITTDFDM
+265 RTGFALVTTDFDM
-278 TKFKGEGGTGLD
+278 AKFKGEGGTGLD

-332 TIGVDGSTEIA
+332 TIGVDGSTEIT

-349 GPLEMN
+349 GPLEKN
-355 PIRLSNIKLTQKA
+355 PIRQSNIKLTQKA

-382 GINTT
+382 GIDSP

-396 VTELKSARD
+396 VTELKSTRD

-427 PDESAIAGRLQSN
+427 PDETEIAGRLQSN
-440 KKLTGQQNIVKV
+440 MKLTGQQNIVKV

-462 VRMGAIGPIKEP
+462 VKMGAVGPVKEP
-474 EITINHDMVYDLQNS
+474 EITINHDIVYDLGNS
-489 ALELSNLS
+489 DLELKSFGL
-497 MNTGFAEIKSS
+497 NTGFAEIKGS
-508 GTVVKNG
+508 GTVINNG

-524 SNIIKLMQVLQ
+524 SNIKRLTQGLQ
-535 GIVSLPEGLS
+535 SVVSLPEGLD

-551 AKINVT
+551 AEINVT

-584 NTISDLGLK
+584 NTVSDLGLK
-593 LLHTLDY
+593 ILHTLDY
-600 NITKDSVNIEKMDI
+600 NITKDSVNIEKLDI
-614 ESDFLKMESKGGI
+614 ESEFLNMESKGGI
-627 AGLSKQMDIDY
+627 AGLSKEMDIDY
-638 ELSMKM
+638 ELSMEMDLNKM
-644 ELDKI
+644 AE
-649 ADEFAGM
+649 EFSGM
-656 FPVDVNMSGKGV
+656 FPVNVNMDGKGV
-668 VDLDINGKLSAQ
+668 VDLDLNGKLSAR
-680 ENENIYEQMNLNG
+680 ENENLYEQMNFDG
-693 NMSMDRIIY
+693 NVSMDKINY

-738 ASVDLKEEKP
+738 ASADLKEEKP
-748 PLIFDMK
+748 PLVFDMK
-755 LTDANINQNMD
+755 LSDANINQNMD
-766 VLAYI
+766 ILAYI
-771 VPVLA
+771 VPLLA
-776 APEGKLTGTLN
+776 APEGKLSGKLN
-787 MQFKANGN
+787 MQLKANGN
-795 GLNWQNDLSKSLSG
+795 GLDWQDDLSKTLSG
-809 EGEIDIKD
+809 KGEIEIKD

-824 VMTKVLKAIGGKRE
+824 VTSKILKAVGGRGE

-844 ITRFV
+844 TTRFI
-849 IEDSKILN
+849 IEDSKIIN
-857 DDISVNGEEF
+857 DDISVNGKEF

-879 RIEYSADAEGLG
+879 RIEYSADAEALG
-891 NHLGG
+891 SQLGG
-896 DAGKILGSFSEGSK
+896 DARKILGALSEGSK
-910 LPIVVTGTISKPKL
+910 LPIVVTGTIDKPRL
-924 SFKWPKPEN
+924 SFKWPKPQE
-933 IGSILQGILGSS
+933 IGNILQGILGGS

-951 TESPDTQQKTEVEE
+951 TESSDSSQKTEVGEVEE
-965 AGDEA
+965 AG
-970 EEVGKETQPVKRE
+970 KETQPIKKEDKIDVEDVVK
-983 EEVDLEDTVKKLF
+983 DLF

>member
-1 MQEKNRKRWPMIVGI
+1 MQEKNKKRWPMIVGI
-16 SIGGVIAVLVIIVS
+16 SIGGVVGVLLIIVS

-40 VKNKIINSMET
+40 VKNKIITTLEAN
-51 GLNRK
+51 LNRK

-68 GLDIKNIY
+68 GIDIKNIY

-91 KRILCNIDF
+91 KSILCNIDF

-106 QIRINSLI
+106 QIRINDLI

-122 QRDKNGLF
+122 QKDKQGLF
-130 NYEDKSVSIE
+130 NYEEKSVSIE
-140 SGSSAGTRPTLE
+140 SGRTPGPKPTPE
-152 KVEKSTPDV
+152 KVKKPTPDV
-161 TRKPV
+161 TRKPTM
-166 GKPVP
+166 KPV
-171 APLVIPALL
+171 LVIPALL
-180 SDLKI
+180 FDLKI

-198 HQLQEETCIKDLNTT
+198 HQLQEETRINDLNTT
-213 LSIDSLSKPIELQC
+213 LNIDSLSKPIELQC
-227 AFDIEAKGET
+227 AFDIDAKGET

-259 TGTFNM
+259 KGTFNM
-265 KTGFALITTDFDM
+265 RTGFALVTTDFDM
-278 TKFKGEGGTGLD
+278 AKFKGEGGTGLD

-332 TIGVDGSTEIA
+332 TIGVDGSTEIT

-349 GPLEMN
+349 GPLEKN
-355 PIRLSNIKLTQKA
+355 PIRQSNIKLTQKA
-368 DIDIKNDQIAVYKI
+368 DIDLKNDQIAVYKI
-382 GINTT
+382 GVDSP

-396 VTELKSARD
+396 VTELKSTRD

-427 PDESAIAGRLQSN
+427 PDETEIAGRLQSN
-440 KKLTGQQNIVKV
+440 MKLTGQQNIVKV

-462 VRMGAIGPIKEP
+462 VKMGAVGPVKEP
-474 EITINHDMVYDLQNS
+474 EITINHDIVYDLGNS
-489 ALELSNLS
+489 DLELKNFGL
-497 MNTGFAEIKSS
+497 NTGFAEINGS
-508 GTVVKNG
+508 GTVINNG

-524 SNIIKLMQVLQ
+524 SNIKRLTQGLQ
-535 GIVSLPEGLS
+535 SVVSLPEGLD

-551 AKINVT
+551 AEINVT

-584 NTISDLGLK
+584 NTVSDLGLK
-593 LLHTLDY
+593 ILHTLDY
-600 NITKDSVNIEKMDI
+600 NLTKDSVNIEKLDI
-614 ESDFLKMESKGGI
+614 ESEFLNMESKGGI
-627 AGLSKQMDIDY
+627 AGLSKEMDIDY
-638 ELSMKM
+638 ELSMEMDLNKM
-644 ELDKI
+644 AE
-649 ADEFAGM
+649 EFSGM
-656 FPVDVNMSGKGV
+656 FPVNVNMDGKGV
-668 VDLDINGKLSAQ
+668 VDLDLNGKLSAR
-680 ENENIYEQMNLNG
+680 ENENLYEQMNFDG
-693 NMSMDRIIY
+693 NVSMDKINY

-738 ASVDLKEEKP
+738 ASADLKEEKP
-748 PLIFDMK
+748 PLVFDMK
-755 LTDANINQNMD
+755 LSDANINQNMD
-766 VLAYI
+766 ILAYI
-771 VPVLA
+771 VPLLA
-776 APEGKLTGTLN
+776 APEGNLSGKLN
-787 MQFKANGN
+787 MQLKASGN
-795 GLNWQNDLSKSLSG
+795 GLDWQDDLSKTLSG
-809 EGEIDIKD
+809 KGEIEIKD

-824 VMTKVLKAIGGKRE
+824 VTSKILKAVGGRGE

-844 ITRFV
+844 TTRFI
-849 IEDSKILN
+849 IEDSKIIN
-857 DDISVNGEEF
+857 DDISVNGKEF

-879 RIEYSADAEGLG
+879 RIEYSADAEALG
-891 NHLGG
+891 SQLGG
-896 DAGKILGSFSEGSK
+896 DARKILGALSEGSK
-910 LPIVVTGTISKPKL
+910 LPIVVTGTIDKPRL
-924 SFKWPKPEN
+924 SFKWPKPQE
-933 IGSILQGILGSS
+933 IGNILQGILGGS

-951 TESPDTQQKTEVEE
+951 TESSDSSQKTEVGEVEE
-965 AGDEA
+965 AG
-970 EEVGKETQPVKRE
+970 KETQPIKKEDKIDVEDVVK
-983 EEVDLEDTVKKLF
+983 DLF